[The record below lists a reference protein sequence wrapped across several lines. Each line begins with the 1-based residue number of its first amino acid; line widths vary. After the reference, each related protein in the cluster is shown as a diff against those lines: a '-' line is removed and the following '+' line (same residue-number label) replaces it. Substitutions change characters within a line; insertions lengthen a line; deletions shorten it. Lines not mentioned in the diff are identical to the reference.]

1 MHLDREEKKL
11 IQACL
16 AKKRKAQ
23 SALYERY
30 KSRMYAICLRYAKD
44 ASQAQDFLQEGFL
57 KIFQALHQ
65 YRFEV
70 PVAYWMKR
78 IMVNACISELRR
90 KKEPLNSSVPFDL
103 QHEGHT
109 DENGETV
116 STYGLAPGEL
126 IGIIQQLPQG
136 YRSIFNL
143 YAMEGY
149 THEEISQILDISPGT
164 SRSQYARARKALALS
179 ISQLNVKNHEQG

>member
-1 MHLDREEKKL
+1 MYLDREEKKL

-30 KSRMYAICLRYAKD
+30 KSRMYAVCLRYAKD

-57 KIFQALHQ
+57 KVFQALHQ

-90 KKEPLNSSVPFDL
+90 KKEPLNNAVQFDL
-103 QHEGHT
+103 QHDGYT
-109 DENGETV
+109 DEDGKAV

-126 IGIIQQLPQG
+126 VRIIQQLPKG

-143 YAMEGY
+143 YAIEGY
-149 THEEISQILDISPGT
+149 SHEEISEILEISPGT
-164 SRSQYARARKALALS
+164 SRSQYARARKVLAAR
-179 ISQLNVKNHEQG
+179 ISQLNVKNHE

>member
-23 SALYERY
+23 FALYERY
-30 KSRMYAICLRYAKD
+30 KSRMYAVCLRYAKN
-44 ASQAQDFLQEGFL
+44 AAQAQDFLQEGFL
-57 KIFQALHQ
+57 KVFQALHQ

-70 PVAYWMKR
+70 PVEYWMKR

-90 KKEPLNSSVPFDL
+90 KKEPLNSSVSFDV
-103 QHEGHT
+103 QHDTYYEET
-109 DENGETV
+109 GETV

-126 IGIIQQLPQG
+126 VGIIQQLPQG

-143 YAMEGY
+143 YAIEGY
-149 THEEISQILDISPGT
+149 SHDEISQILEISPGT
-164 SRSQYARARKALALS
+164 SRSQYARARKALAQS
-179 ISQLNVKNHEQG
+179 IGQLNKKNHEQR